1 MPIDRV
7 LPLVVVADLLGV
19 REATLRDYRWR
30 WRVRLPLTRVGRRVG
45 VTESDLRA
53 LLARGREV
61 LPTQEAVR

>member
-7 LPLVVVADLLGV
+7 LPLVVAADLLGV

-30 WRVRLPLTRVGRRVG
+30 RRVRLPLTRVGRRVG

-61 LPTQEAVR
+61 LPPQEAVR